1 MRRPFTIIA
10 AALLSFGLVSCS
22 TSDDAAE
29 QPTPSTVTVNASPT
43 SEETQ
48 QPTEPLAEQSPPS
61 DSSAPEA
68 SPEPPPAD
76 CGISSSSSAI
86 TDEICSL
93 APPSAHTLLG
103 LMEASAISTPA
114 SI

>member
-1 MRRPFTIIA
+1 MPRSFTIIA
-10 AALLSFGLVSCS
+10 TALLSFGIVSCS
-22 TSDDAAE
+22 TSDGAAG
-29 QPTPSTVTVNASPT
+29 QSSPSTVPLTASPT
-43 SEETQ
+43 SGEAE

-103 LMEASAISTPA
+103 LMKASAISTPA